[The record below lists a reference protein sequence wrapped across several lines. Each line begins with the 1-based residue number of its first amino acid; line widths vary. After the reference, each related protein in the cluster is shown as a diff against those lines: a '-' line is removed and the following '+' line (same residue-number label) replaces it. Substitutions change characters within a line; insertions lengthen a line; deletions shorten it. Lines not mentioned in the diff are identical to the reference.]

1 MKTRRRDEVAGHHL
15 RPHYLLDMFAL
26 AAASCG
32 FTPMPSGVVPRIAT
46 TRAPI
51 VSMSMESRRAALLG
65 LAAAASTVAVPA
77 FADSIEE
84 IAARN
89 AAAAAKEREAKAA
102 QADGVFEA
110 LSS

>member
-15 RPHYLLDMFAL
+15 RPHYLLDMFTPL
-26 AAASCG
+26 LPRAASRRC
-32 FTPMPSGVVPRIAT
+32 SGVVPRIAT

-65 LAAAASTVAVPA
+65 LRQPLNGSGARSR
-77 FADSIEE
+77 DSIEE